1 MTCRSPFAFGLRQKL
16 LQDQRVSAQVADR
29 NYLLS
34 NDYFLTDILQTLLFY
49 KSFSVIC
56 IYDLAHNVI
65 EDMKLLQHFDFFN
78 LQNFILFLFSCIVW
92 HSVFI
97 LLHYCF
103 NVFYCHK
110 YEIDVPLEGWHCYG
124 RKGVSAAAQWLD
136 RGGVRRERG
145 SVESS
150 RFASVCIES
159 VILSSNSRKLSFS
172 VLSICTD
179 VPDGNQISWRL
190 N

>member
-92 HSVFI
+92 HSVFF
-97 LLHYCF
+97 LLHYRF
-103 NVFYCHK
+103 SVFYCHCTLNLWILYALFHWNKAGKPFFFKKKIFLKQLFSIKLCLVLK
-110 YEIDVPLEGWHCYG
+110 YSVNIAKKKLKDQNNNCSLYSCC
-124 RKGVSAAAQWLD
+124 VSMK
-136 RGGVRRERG
+136 RSTV
-145 SVESS
+145 
-150 RFASVCIES
+150 
-159 VILSSNSRKLSFS
+159 
-172 VLSICTD
+172 
-179 VPDGNQISWRL
+179 
-190 N
+190 